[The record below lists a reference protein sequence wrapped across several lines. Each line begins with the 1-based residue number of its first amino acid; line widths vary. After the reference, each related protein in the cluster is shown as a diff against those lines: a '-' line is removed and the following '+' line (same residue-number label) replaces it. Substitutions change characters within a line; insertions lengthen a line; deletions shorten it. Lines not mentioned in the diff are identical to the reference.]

1 MKTIK
6 WGIMGTGFIASTFA
20 TALTAMEHTE
30 LAAVA
35 SRDIDRAKEFAERFR
50 TSKAYGSYE
59 ELAKDPEIDVI
70 YIATPHTEHKANATL
85 CITNKK
91 AVLCE
96 KPFTLNQKDTQA
108 LITLAREYDVFLM
121 EAMWTK
127 FLPVTKTVKQWI
139 KEKKIGEVKCLQV
152 SFGFHLDFDPNH
164 RLYNPAL
171 GGGALLD
178 LGVYPITYA
187 IYMMDNRLPDEV
199 NSYAHMSKSN
209 VDETN
214 VISFK
219 YKEGVL
225 AQLTSSLVMNPDNQA
240 VILGDQGRIVVPS
253 FWMADKAYAY
263 NLQGELIDTAKEDNI
278 PNGYIHEAYE
288 VNQCLREGKK
298 ESAIVPLEDTLE
310 IMKVMDQL
318 RSSWGL
324 SYPNE

>member
-20 TALTAMEHTE
+20 TALTSMENTE

-35 SRDIDRAKEFAERFR
+35 SRDIDRAQEFAGRFR

-96 KPFTLNQKDTQA
+96 KPFTLNQKDTQD
-108 LITLAREYDVFLM
+108 LITLAKEYDVFLM

-139 KEKKIGEVKCLQV
+139 KEKKIGEVKSFEV
-152 SFGFHLDFDPNH
+152 SFGFHSDFDPDH

-178 LGVYPITYA
+178 LGIYPITYA
-187 IYMMDNRLPDEV
+187 IHMMDNRLPDEV
-199 NSYAHMSKSN
+199 NSFAHMSKSN
-209 VDETN
+209 VDEMN

-225 AQLTSSLVMNPDNQA
+225 AQLCSAIVMKPDNQA
-240 VILGDQGRIVVPS
+240 VILGDQGRIVVPN
-253 FWMADKAYAY
+253 FWMADKAYVY
-263 NLQGELIDTAKEDNI
+263 NLEGELIDTREEECL
-278 PNGYIHEAYE
+278 PNGYIYEAYE

-298 ESAIVPLEDTLE
+298 ESDILPLQDTLE
-310 IMKVMDQL
+310 IMKIMDQI